1 MDNNTNG
8 GDNSSQDRGFGEVAE
23 REIPS
28 DDANSEDTQGERVED
43 DSNESDDTN
52 SDQTDNQEGDE
63 GNEDENQEDGSQQPT
78 QKTEKGTK
86 LDPNPKSAV
95 HQQLA
100 NERRVR
106 TQMEQVLA
114 SPELIARFMQEQY
127 GIAVDV
133 SRKGQP
139 SQQDT
144 TQQTTTTTSKKWTA
158 KDFES
163 LEDVAEKFNG
173 LQEQFTSE
181 IAKRDEEIKALK
193 GNLGSMSE
201 RGRVLQI
208 ADTLEGDVKTLSSE
222 PELNPKSPEF
232 IPGLEDE
239 IGALYHKLDFDEA
252 SGMYRGNY
260 SLREIGESIIKT
272 ARTAKKAGSQRAQTI
287 VKDKTGGRIRTGT
300 QGANKGVSRDELP
313 PAQSIAQGISKMFK

>member
-1 MDNNTNG
+1 MMDNNTNG

-23 REIPS
+23 REIPQ
-28 DDANSEDTQGERVED
+28 DALDSEDTQDEQVED

-52 SDQTDNQEGDE
+52 SNQTDNQEGDE
-63 GNEDENQEDGSQQPT
+63 GDKADDDENSQQPK
-78 QKTEKGTK
+78 QDKTEKGTK

-114 SPELIARFMQEQY
+114 SPDLIAKFVREQY
-127 GIAVDV
+127 GIEMPTA
-133 SRKGQP
+133 KGA
-139 SQQDT
+139 SQQPAATT
-144 TQQTTTTTSKKWTA
+144 TQPVTTTKWTA

-173 LQEQFTSE
+173 LQEQFTTE
-181 IAKRDEEIKALK
+181 ISKRDEEIKKLT
-193 GNLGSMSE
+193 GQLGGISE
-201 RGRVLQI
+201 RGRILQI
-208 ADTLEGDVKTLSSE
+208 ADSLETDVKTLSAE
-222 PELNPKSPEF
+222 PELNPNSPEF

-239 IGALYHKLDFDEA
+239 IGALYHRLDFDEA

-260 SLREIGESIIKT
+260 SMREIGESIIKT

-300 QGANKGVSRDELP
+300 QGNNQGASRDELP

>member
-28 DDANSEDTQGERVED
+28 DDANSEDTQDEQVEND
-43 DSNESDDTN
+43 QDESSENN

-63 GNEDENQEDGSQQPT
+63 ENKDENEDGSQQPK
-78 QKTEKGTK
+78 QEKTEKGTK

-100 NERRVR
+100 NERRMR
-106 TQMEQVLA
+106 GQMEQVLA
-114 SPELIARFMQEQY
+114 SPQLIAKFMQEQY
-127 GIAVDV
+127 GITVDV
-133 SRKGQP
+133 SKKGQP
-139 SQQDT
+139 AQQDT
-144 TQQTTTTTSKKWTA
+144 TQPAQTTSSKKWTA

-173 LQEQFTSE
+173 LQEQFTNE
-181 IAKRDEEIKALK
+181 ISKRDEEIKGLK
-193 GNLGSMSE
+193 GQLGGISE
-201 RGRVLQI
+201 RGRILQI
-208 ADTLEGDVKTLSSE
+208 ADTMEGDVKALSAE
-222 PELNPKSPEF
+222 PELNPQSPEF

-287 VKDKTGGRIRTGT
+287 VRDKTGGRIRTGN
-300 QGANKGVSRDELP
+300 QGNNVASRDELP
-313 PAQSIAQGISKMFK
+313 PAQSIAQGIAKMFK

>member
-1 MDNNTNG
+1 MDNDTNG
-8 GDNSSQDRGFGEVAE
+8 GESTERGFGEVAE
-23 REIPS
+23 REIPQ
-28 DDANSEDTQGERVED
+28 DANSEDTQDERVGNDQDESSD
-43 DSNESDDTN
+43 DNSNEADD
-52 SDQTDNQEGDE
+52 QQENE
-63 GNEDENQEDGSQQPT
+63 GNEDENEGDDQQP
-78 QKTEKGTK
+78 KRTEKGTK

-100 NERRVR
+100 NERRMR
-106 TQMEQVLA
+106 GQMEQVLA
-114 SPELIARFMQEQY
+114 NPQLIARFMQEQY
-127 GIAVDV
+127 GITVDITK
-133 SRKGQP
+133 RGGQP
-139 SQQDT
+139 TQQDNN
-144 TQQTTTTTSKKWTA
+144 QPASTTTVKKWTA

-193 GNLGSMSE
+193 GNLGNMSE
-201 RGRVLQI
+201 RGRILQI
-208 ADTLEGDVKTLSSE
+208 ADTLEGDVKALSTNN
-222 PELNPKSPEF
+222 PELNPNSPEF

-287 VKDKTGGRIRTGT
+287 VKDKTGGRIRTGGT
-300 QGANKGVSRDELP
+300 DGKQTVSRDELP
-313 PAQSIAQGISKMFK
+313 PAQSIAQGISKMFN